1 MYKVND
7 KVWFILKTDLKI
19 LSTITGRELKENT
32 DDITITQIT
41 YQSFLESTVVKKY
54 FEIFATECKGIH
66 LVVCETSYLLNQ
78 LVLRDIILKNKG
90 KIKSFNA
97 QDKIRLYL
105 IDKLKT
111 DWLGK
116 VHLVQSELILRL
128 KGFYENEEVQKVQK
142 TQIDMYSGVLS
153 GLESYVSVTYKK
165 LIGGM
170 V

>member
-7 KVWFILKTDLKI
+7 KVWFVLKTDMKM

-41 YQSFLESTVVKKY
+41 YESFLASTVVQKY

-78 LVLRDIILKNKG
+78 LILRDIILKNKERIREL
-90 KIKSFNA
+90 KTFERN
-97 QDKIRLYL
+97 RLYL
-105 IDKLKT
+105 IDKIKT

-116 VHLVQSELILRL
+116 AHLVQSELILRL

-142 TQIDMYSGVLS
+142 TQVDMYSGVLG

-170 V
+170 I